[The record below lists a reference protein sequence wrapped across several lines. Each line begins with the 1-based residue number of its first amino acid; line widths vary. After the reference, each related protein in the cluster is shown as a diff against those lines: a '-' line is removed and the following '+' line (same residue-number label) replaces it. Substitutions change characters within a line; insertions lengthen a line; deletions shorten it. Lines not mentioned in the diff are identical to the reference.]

1 MVYALASR
9 FSDGVLVF
17 KWVLPDE
24 KSGRIENLS
33 LEMSFVEIDPFG
45 ASFVHVNDFGMIK
58 TEKAEDGGVQVVDVN
73 SCLSPHAGRVRRF
86 RR

>member
-33 LEMSFVEIDPFG
+33 LEMSFVEVDPFG
-45 ASFVHVNDFGMIK
+45 ASLVHVDNLGMIK
-58 TEKAEDGGVQVVDVN
+58 TEKAEDGGMQIMHVN
-73 SCLSPHAGRVRRF
+73 LGSRVKARGNF
-86 RR
+86 